1 MVLDWDSINYLAIII
16 GALVYIIY
24 GAIYYSILLSGEK
37 SKQTEGAIKYIYSII
52 IAFISSFLVAILVQL
67 TGAETLLQG
76 AIIGFI
82 IGVIIK
88 MVYVKNA
95 LFGLITKKSTL
106 IAICDHLIIFTLLGA
121 LHGWLSY

>member
-1 MVLDWDSINYLAIII
+1 MSIDWSNLNYVAIII
-16 GALVYIIY
+16 GGLLYMIY
-24 GAIYYSILLSGEK
+24 GTIYYSILLGNKKEQ
-37 SKQTEGAIKYIYSII
+37 QTEGPLKYIYSVI
-52 IAFISSFLVAILVQL
+52 IAFISSILMAILING

-95 LFGLITKKSTL
+95 LFGLISKKSTL
-106 IAICDHLIIFTLLGA
+106 IAICDHLVIFTLLGA
-121 LHGWLSY
+121 LHGWLA

>member
-1 MVLDWDSINYLAIII
+1 MSIDWSNLNYVAIII
-16 GALVYIIY
+16 GGLLYMIY
-24 GAIYYSILLSGEK
+24 GTIYYSILLGNKKEQQK
-37 SKQTEGAIKYIYSII
+37 EGPLKYIYSVI
-52 IAFISSFLVAILVQL
+52 IAFISSILMAILINA

-95 LFGLITKKSTL
+95 LFGLISKKSTL
-106 IAICDHLIIFTLLGA
+106 IAICDHLVIFTLLGA
-121 LHGWLSY
+121 LHGWLS